1 MSFWNHPVIIA
12 AGIAI
17 IALITIPLLAYLLMI
32 EWFTVQSSTL
42 HCDDL
47 TGLYDRKAL
56 RTQIQRVLKNLDNTR
71 LRKCGSTVSGAF
83 VIIDLDCFKQVND
96 TYGHPS
102 GDQLLAHISNILKSN
117 IRSSDIIGRL
127 GGDEFIIFLT
137 NIMSPEHVEAKVSEL
152 SRTVQSSL
160 QTIPEWNQV
169 TISVG
174 VALAPRD
181 GREFDLLYQKADL
194 ALYEAK
200 KAGKNQIMVCGG
212 SHSHGRTN

>member
-117 IRSSDIIGRL
+117 IRSSDIIVRL
-127 GGDEFIIFLT
+127 GGD
-137 NIMSPEHVEAKVSEL
+137 
-152 SRTVQSSL
+152 
-160 QTIPEWNQV
+160 
-169 TISVG
+169 
-174 VALAPRD
+174 
-181 GREFDLLYQKADL
+181 
-194 ALYEAK
+194 
-200 KAGKNQIMVCGG
+200 
-212 SHSHGRTN
+212 